1 MDVSET
7 ESVPAVLSVSSGWR
21 RAMCHGLP
29 PGFVPMTLIFPPKSR
44 RAFLIPA
51 AFKIS
56 AAFSAAVPLPYRPSQ
71 GHIRFSGNIL
81 LFLRYGKYIS
91 CLFYQVLPR
100 ARFPSAH
107 DRGHGESPQFGEGRE
122 GNVKSTAG

>member
-29 PGFVPMTLIFPPKSR
+29 PGFVPMTLMFPPKSR

-56 AAFSAAVPLPYRPSQ
+56 AAFSAAVPFAIPPRSRAHPFF
-71 GHIRFSGNIL
+71 R
-81 LFLRYGKYIS
+81 KYSPVSSLWEIY
-91 CLFYQVLPR
+91 FMPVLP
-100 ARFPSAH
+100 SA
-107 DRGHGESPQFGEGRE
+107 SPRSVSVG
-122 GNVKSTAG
+122 T